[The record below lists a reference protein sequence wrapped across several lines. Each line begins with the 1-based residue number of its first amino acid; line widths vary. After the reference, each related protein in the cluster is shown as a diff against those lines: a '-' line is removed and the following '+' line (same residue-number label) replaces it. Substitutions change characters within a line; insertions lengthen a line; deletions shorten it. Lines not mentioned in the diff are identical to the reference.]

1 MSDNVAKPLAASEMS
16 VKGRSEAEEGPFE
29 ISATKPQTIS
39 KLSRN
44 AVTSFDL
51 FIAPNDDADAP
62 AHRARAHVVIRKSVR
77 CPSLPPF
84 LHPRPTVRP
93 TTAAAT
99 ARR

>member
-51 FIAPNDDADAP
+51 FIASDGTDAP